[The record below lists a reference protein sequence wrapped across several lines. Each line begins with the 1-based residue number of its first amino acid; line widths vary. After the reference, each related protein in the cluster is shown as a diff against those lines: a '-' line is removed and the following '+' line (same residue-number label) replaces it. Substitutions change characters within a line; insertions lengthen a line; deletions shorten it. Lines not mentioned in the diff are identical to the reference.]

1 MITKKDKTMKYNK
14 FFNKEQEIRNDL
26 LADVFGSILGMS
38 LYTSVVNPL
47 PEKMT
52 DIRGNN
58 VLERILH
65 FISKNFHED
74 EVIIKDNYTSR
85 KALVS

>member
-1 MITKKDKTMKYNK
+1 MKYNK
-14 FFNKEQEIRNDL
+14 FYNKEQEIRNFL
-26 LADVFGSILGMS
+26 LADVFGSILGMG

-52 DIRGNN
+52 QSDGNKE
-58 VLERILH
+58 LEKTLH

-74 EVIIKDNYTSR
+74 EVVIKGSYTSC
-85 KALVS
+85 KAIVS